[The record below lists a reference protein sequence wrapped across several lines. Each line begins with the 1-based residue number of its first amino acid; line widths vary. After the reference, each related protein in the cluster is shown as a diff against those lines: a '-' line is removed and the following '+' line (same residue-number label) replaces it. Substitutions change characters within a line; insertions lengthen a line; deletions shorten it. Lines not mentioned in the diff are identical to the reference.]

1 MLSTFRLKV
10 AELKHAIL
18 AGKNIIPGSS
28 KFNDIMTER
37 VNNFLS
43 LDYKIFDQNKGF
55 VSHFKP
61 TDEVRQ
67 EVAKVFQRYA
77 KNNNAP
83 SFHGQSHG
91 SGG

>member
-1 MLSTFRLKV
+1 
-10 AELKHAIL
+10 
-18 AGKNIIPGSS
+18 
-28 KFNDIMTER
+28 MTER

-43 LDYKIFDQNKGF
+43 LDYKIFDQNTGF

-77 KNNNAP
+77 KNNKVPLSSDKAM
-83 SFHGQSHG
+83 GQVDDVISNVQINPVNKN
-91 SGG
+91 S